1 MLSGVRM
8 SDNENASDSSFDG
21 YGFEMVGLEDIE
33 KSDNERDDNGRENEN
48 DEGEDNGRE
57 DNGRENNERESSS
70 DGYNTDDDIEY
81 DKETGTMLIFKHYDS
96 EAEYGDNES
105 DVSAIS
111 VQLCRSFLM
120 LQDLGGS
127 PSNAIELLLLPIK
140 KQTDR
145 NRQVFL

>member
-1 MLSGVRM
+1 MSGVRM

-21 YGFEMVGLEDIE
+21 YGFEMVGMEDIE
-33 KSDNERDDNGRENEN
+33 KSDNEREDNEREDNDREDNARENN
-48 DEGEDNGRE
+48 EGE

-105 DVSAIS
+105 DVS
-111 VQLCRSFLM
+111 VYL
-120 LQDLGGS
+120 
-127 PSNAIELLLLPIK
+127 SNCIDHFSCLN
-140 KQTDR
+140 TW
-145 NRQVFL
+145 